1 MGKATTAAD
10 QRNNATVPTSNS
22 SSQQQA
28 MRHGVWSSFVAGTLR
43 VPSAFPLFRSRGG
56 PVPRGRATAH
66 GVCLLHQVL
75 ANDYS
80 WSIAAQDEII
90 VSDTF
95 QRIRRAS
102 WSSFNDRWD

>member
-1 MGKATTAAD
+1 MC
-10 QRNNATVPTSNS
+10 R
-22 SSQQQA
+22 
-28 MRHGVWSSFVAGTLR
+28 
-43 VPSAFPLFRSRGG
+43 PLFHCSARAVAQSRA
-56 PVPRGRATAH
+56 VELRHTECAW
-66 GVCLLHQVL
+66 LHQVL